1 MNIFNLTN
9 EVIEEQK
16 LTENWFNR
24 DNIYFIICSGKE
36 ILEFQ
41 NIFDFAPETIEECI
55 HVDDYVKMEIYD
67 NYDYINLN
75 YFYLKEENL
84 VFEELNIYL
93 GENYLI
99 LVLDQESVLRKNIM
113 ESLFQKLEKP
123 FKIEGRLSR
132 AYYLIFDR
140 LLTDLF
146 STLEEVEN
154 EIQILEHLIIR
165 EANQN
170 KLARINYYRLIVN
183 TMKRNLRPLLYIG
196 DQIVVNENEFIATGY
211 LKYFKNIDIRLN
223 KLYDFITD
231 LSERINNLQYLY
243 DSTISTERNKIS
255 ERLTIIAT
263 FFAPLTVITGIYGMN
278 FTNMPEL
285 QWKYGYPIVI
295 GIMVIVSFGLYIFMR
310 KKKWL

>member
-9 EVIEEQK
+9 EVIEEQE
-16 LTENWFNR
+16 LTENWYNK
-24 DNIYFIICSGKE
+24 DNIYFIVCSGKE
-36 ILEFQ
+36 ILEIQ

-55 HVDDYVKMEIYD
+55 HFDDYVKMEIYD

-75 YFYLKEENL
+75 YFYLIEENL
-84 VFEELNIYL
+84 VFEELNIYF

-99 LVLDQESVLRKNIM
+99 LVLDQESVLRKDIM
-113 ESLFQKLEKP
+113 ESIFQKLEKSY
-123 FKIEGRLSR
+123 KIEGRLSR
-132 AYYLIFDR
+132 AYYIIFDR

-146 STLEEVEN
+146 STLEEMESK
-154 EIQILEHLIIR
+154 IQILEHLIIQ
-165 EANQN
+165 EANQE
-170 KLARINYYRLIVN
+170 KLARINHYRLVVN
-183 TMKRNLRPLLYIG
+183 TMKRSLRPLLYIG

-211 LKYFKNIDIRLN
+211 IKYFKNIDIRLN

-231 LSERINNLQYLY
+231 LAERINNLQYLY
-243 DSTISTERNKIS
+243 DSTISTERNRIS

-295 GIMVIVSFGLYIFMR
+295 GIMIVVSFGLYIFMR